1 MLLDTTDST
10 TELGWRVYPDTGW
23 DEVSVLD
30 DRKQLIRTFEVC
42 NINSA
47 NQNNWL
53 ATPFIQRGSASRMYV
68 TIRFSV
74 RDCGSVRNVASS
86 CKETFTLYYQEADSE
101 QEAEQNWA
109 IMVADAEARGS
120 WVKIDTIA
128 ADKSFSQV
136 EQSQPHQ
143 YQPNRR
149 QRVNEKTRSFGPL
162 TRKGFIL
169 GFQDNGA
176 CVSLIGVSLFYRK
189 CPETSRSLAVFPNT
203 PSGPELSAL
212 VQVAG
217 TCVEHAQPQAA
228 NPPKLH
234 CNADGDWMVP
244 VGGCEC
250 KAGYEAGQN
259 GTSCTACALGHFK
272 FEVGA
277 SSCTPC
283 PNQSRTTTDG
293 AAKCDCRS
301 GFYRSPDDKPDAPC
315 TAPPSAPRDL
325 YWENEGS
332 SLILRWRAPS
342 DLGGRNDIRYNV
354 LCKVCPPAAPPGS
367 NAPPP
372 VCLRCTEGIIFEPS
386 QQGLSQTRVK
396 VSNLLPR
403 IHYIFQVQSLNG
415 VSTLSPLPPKYLN
428 INVSTSQAV
437 PSQVPMMHQ
446 VSRTPDSIT
455 LSWPQP
461 DEPNGEILDYQLRYF
476 DKSGD
481 EESSVLLT
489 SETNVATVHGLIS
502 GTIYAFQI
510 RARNEMGFGPYSGK
524 LYFQTLMEE
533 ERAEA
538 VQNRLP
544 LLIGSVMGG
553 MAFLLVG
560 VILIFITLVRSKRR
574 ESPYSDR
581 LQRYIS
587 TRGGVKYYVDPS
599 TYEDPNDAVRE
610 FTREIDPAHVKI
622 EEVIG
627 AGAEQASV
635 NPSIYIYSISHT
647 LAELPNR
654 TTGDASK
661 KGAMRSGFAET
672 APSYHN
678 GGMTKLLCPLPS
690 LLCLRGNFM
699 PTIHQPWKHIGDHT
713 SRADGDI
720 SEMTIVELLLCQLLQ
735 ENESQF
741 SVLQLVG
748 MLRGIAA
755 GMKYLS
761 EMNYVHRDLAA
772 RNVLINSNLVCKVAD
787 FGLSRFLRGDD
798 ESLPSYTAALGSKI
812 PVRWTSL
819 EAIQYRKF
827 TTASDVWSFGI
838 VMWEVMSYGERPY
851 WDMSNQEVISALE
864 DDYRLPAP
872 PGCPG
877 ALHAVMLDT
886 WLKERSERPGFE
898 QIVST
903 LDKLIRHPAGLKTVA
918 THVSR
923 PSQPLLSHASPDF
936 STITSVSEWLDALK
950 MGRYKDDFSKAGI
963 TSMEIASRM
972 TLEDIQ
978 KVGVTLLGHQKKIFN
993 SIQLLRVHLNRGQV
1007 EV

>member
-1 MLLDTTDST
+1 MRCHSFLVWNTLTVIQWTLEAVDVMLLDTSDST

-42 NINSA
+42 NINLA

-86 CKETFTLYYQEADSE
+86 CKETFTLYYQEVDSE

-169 GFQDNGA
+169 GFQDSGA

-189 CPETSRSLAVFPNT
+189 CPETSRYLAVFPNT

-244 VGGCEC
+244 VGSCEC

-272 FEVGA
+272 FEAGA

-293 AAKCDCRS
+293 AAKCECRS

-342 DLGGRNDIRYNV
+342 DLGGRNDIHYNV

-627 AGAEQASV
+627 AGEFGEVCRGRLKPIGKREITVA
-635 NPSIYIYSISHT
+635 IKT
-647 LAELPNR
+647 LRSSCSDTEKRSFLNEAITMGQFDHPNVLR
-654 TTGDASK
+654 LEGVVTRSRPVMIITEYMENGALDA
-661 KGAMRSGFAET
+661 F
-672 APSYHN
+672 
-678 GGMTKLLCPLPS
+678 
-690 LLCLRGNFM
+690 LR
-699 PTIHQPWKHIGDHT
+699 
-713 SRADGDI
+713 
-720 SEMTIVELLLCQLLQ
+720 

-877 ALHAVMLDT
+877 ALHALMLDT

-950 MGRYKDDFSKAGI
+950 MGRYKDEFSKAGI

-978 KVGVTLLGHQKKIFN
+978 KVGVTLLGHQKKFFN